1 MATSERVLLVEDEE
15 AFRSVMAAYLMRE
28 GYDVR
33 EAASGQEGQD
43 RWRAWAPQVM
53 VVDWMLP
60 TGSGLD
66 LVRAVR
72 GAGDQ
77 VPIIMVTAR
86 NEEPDVVVALELGA
100 DDYLVK
106 PVSLRQLVA
115 RMRAVARRADTRAPG
130 AMAILRCGALELD
143 ETGHVV
149 REDGVT
155 LDLTLTEFKLLAALM
170 RHPDRA
176 FTRLQLLQAATGDY
190 FEEYERTVDSHISH
204 VRRKLA
210 HPDVIQT
217 LHGVGYKLV
226 PPA

>member
-1 MATSERVLLVEDEE
+1 
-15 AFRSVMAAYLMRE
+15 MRE

-33 EAASGQEGQD
+33 EAASGQQGQE
-43 RWRAWAPQVM
+43 RWQTWQPHLL

-60 TGSGLD
+60 GGSGLD
-66 LVRAVR
+66 LVRTVR
-72 GAGDQ
+72 AAGDR

-86 NEEPDVVVALELGA
+86 NEEPDIVVALEMGA

-115 RMRAVARRADTRAPG
+115 RMRAVARRTDLPHLPAADA
-130 AMAILRCGALELD
+130 LRCGPLELD
-143 ETGHVV
+143 EAAHVV

-155 LDLTLTEFKLLAALM
+155 LDLTLTEFRLLAALM

-210 HPDVIQT
+210 HPEVIQT